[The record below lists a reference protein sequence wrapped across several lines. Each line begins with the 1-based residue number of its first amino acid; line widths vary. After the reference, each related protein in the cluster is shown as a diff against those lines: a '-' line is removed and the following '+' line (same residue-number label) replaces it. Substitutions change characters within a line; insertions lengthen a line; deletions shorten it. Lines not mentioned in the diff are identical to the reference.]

1 MFGKKKSKLKVD
13 SPIFV
18 AESILYLSR
27 IITYEFYYDYMTP
40 KWSKNTLCVDTDSL
54 IPLIKTDDL
63 YKDIASDIEK

>member
-18 AESILYLSR
+18 AESVLYLSK
-27 IITYEFYYDYMTP
+27 IITYEFYYDYMIP

-63 YKDIASDIEK
+63 YEDIASDIEK